1 MFSVE
6 QKRMIADKIQK
17 IIRETN
23 HPELPEGEIS
33 LKWKPKEGEKYFL
46 INFLPYYGLLIEKYL
61 CQNDLID
68 ESLFKMGNYF
78 KTEKEAQTKL
88 KQILELLKK

>member
-1 MFSVE
+1 M
-6 QKRMIADKIQK
+6 
-17 IIRETN
+17 
-23 HPELPEGEIS
+23 
-33 LKWKPKEGEKYFL
+33 KWKPKEGEKYFL
-46 INFLPYYGLLIEKYL
+46 IDFLPFPDYGLLIEEYL